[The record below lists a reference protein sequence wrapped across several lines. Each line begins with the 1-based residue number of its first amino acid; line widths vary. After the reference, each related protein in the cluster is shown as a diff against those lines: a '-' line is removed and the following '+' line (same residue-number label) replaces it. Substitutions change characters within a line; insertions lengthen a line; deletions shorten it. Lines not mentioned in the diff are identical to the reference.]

1 MIKHSVRLD
10 SISEYYFSK
19 KLREV
24 RSLIDKGKDIINLG
38 IGSPD
43 LLPPK
48 SSIKSMTNALNQENA
63 HKYQSYNG
71 IKKYRDEIS
80 NFYNSYFDVQLDSEH
95 EIIPLIGSKEGI
107 FHISMSFL
115 EKNDKVL
122 VPNPGYPTYSSIS
135 NLLGNEI
142 IYYDLTEKNN
152 WLPNIEELNNLDL
165 SDVKIMW
172 INYPHM
178 PTGSNATISFFE
190 ELINFAKTNNI
201 LLIND
206 NPYSFIL
213 NDNPISLMNVNGAKE
228 VCIELNSLSKSFNMA
243 GWRLGFAVGNK
254 SFISNIL
261 KVKSNIDSGMFYPLQ
276 IGAISALNQSK
287 DWFTSLNNIYSERRI
302 LVWDLADKLGCT
314 YSKNTSGMFV
324 WAKISQEI
332 NSIDYIN
339 NLLTK
344 YGIFVA
350 PGSIFGSNGEG
361 YIRLSLCSSKK
372 NIIKAIERL

>member
-324 WAKISQEI
+324 WAKISQDI
-332 NSIDYIN
+332 NSIDYID

>member
-152 WLPNIEELNNLDL
+152 WLQNIQELNYLYL

-172 INYPHM
+172 INYPHK
-178 PTGSNATISFFE
+178 PTG
-190 ELINFAKTNNI
+190 
-201 LLIND
+201 
-206 NPYSFIL
+206 
-213 NDNPISLMNVNGAKE
+213 
-228 VCIELNSLSKSFNMA
+228 
-243 GWRLGFAVGNK
+243 
-254 SFISNIL
+254 
-261 KVKSNIDSGMFYPLQ
+261 
-276 IGAISALNQSK
+276 
-287 DWFTSLNNIYSERRI
+287 
-302 LVWDLADKLGCT
+302 
-314 YSKNTSGMFV
+314 
-324 WAKISQEI
+324 
-332 NSIDYIN
+332 
-339 NLLTK
+339 
-344 YGIFVA
+344 
-350 PGSIFGSNGEG
+350 
-361 YIRLSLCSSKK
+361 
-372 NIIKAIERL
+372 

>member
-254 SFISNIL
+254 SFITNIL

-324 WAKISQEI
+324 WAKINQEI